1 MFEVQNFEILF
12 RNVATSMPLE
22 SFAFFGSLLEEVV
35 SPIPSYL
42 IMGIVGTL
50 AFAQKV
56 SFAGLLLLVAI
67 GTLGKTLGAS
77 FYYVLGDKL
86 EDVLRYSLS
95 RFFNVEPERIENF
108 GKRFTGKHWKD
119 GGVIFLL
126 RLVPITPTTP
136 VSLAC
141 GAFKIRFD
149 VYFIATYLGNFCKD
163 LVYLLLGYY
172 GVASISKLW
181 REIHWYKV
189 ELEWIL
195 TLLALGAGL
204 TFFFQ
209 STIWREWKSQWQ
221 RRKKIL

>member
-1 MFEVQNFEILF
+1 MFEVQHFETLF
-12 RNVATSMPLE
+12 RGVATSMPLE
-22 SFAFFGSLLEEVV
+22 AFSFFGSLLEEVI

-56 SFAGLLLLVAI
+56 SFMGLLGLVVI

-86 EDVLRYSLS
+86 EDVLRYSLG

-119 GGVIFLL
+119 GGVIFFL
-126 RLVPITPTTP
+126 RLLPVTPTTP

-172 GVASISKLW
+172 GVASVSKLW
-181 REIHWYKV
+181 KEIHWYKV

-195 TLLALGAGL
+195 TLMAFGAFF

-209 STIWREWKSQWQ
+209 SAIWREWRQKIRS
-221 RRKKIL
+221 RKNVV